1 MSWKSLGVLA
11 AAFAFC
17 ATLTAQNKQSKDP
30 FSGVWELNLAKTT
43 NYDLYASQFIVYV
56 PLPGGGLNRITASV
70 NENKKT
76 STTEVHPVLFDGKP
90 HQTVG
95 EDRREISYKQPDPYT
110 IVRTQNRDGQ
120 ITVDKEEVSK
130 DGKTLT
136 ITQPSGAGG
145 KGDVRVF
152 NRRADVDLPRN

>member
-1 MSWKSLGVLA
+1 MSWKSLGLLV
-11 AAFAFC
+11 AAFALC
-17 ATLTAQNKQSKDP
+17 TSLMAQNKENKDP

-43 NYDLYASQFIVYV
+43 NYDIYTSQFIIYA
-56 PLPGGGLNRITASV
+56 PLSSGGLNRITASV
-70 NENKKT
+70 NEKKKT

-95 EDRREISYKQPDPYT
+95 EDRREISYKRPDPYT
-110 IVRTQNRDGQ
+110 IVRTQNRNGQ
-120 ITVDKEEVSK
+120 ITVDREEVSK

-145 KGDVRVF
+145 KGDVRIF
-152 NRRADVDLPRN
+152 DKRADVDLPRS